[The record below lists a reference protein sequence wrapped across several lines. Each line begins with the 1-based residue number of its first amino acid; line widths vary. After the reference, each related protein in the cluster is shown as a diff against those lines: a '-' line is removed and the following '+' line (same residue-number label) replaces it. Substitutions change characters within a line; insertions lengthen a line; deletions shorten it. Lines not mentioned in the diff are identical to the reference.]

1 MSPGE
6 MKKLIYMMVLLSTQT
21 LTTLF
26 FIASL
31 PVIMEILDCVQKT
44 SLLMNTFQNG
54 SFNNPLLLSEST
66 SIHVSSVS
74 HHLITSDN
82 YWNIY

>member
-44 SLLMNTFQNG
+44 SLLMNT
-54 SFNNPLLLSEST
+54 SRMVHSTILYYCLNPLLYMFLQCLT
-66 SIHVSSVS
+66 I
-74 HHLITSDN
+74 
-82 YWNIY
+82 